1 MLPYI
6 LILISVFSYALFPLV
21 IAMLPPAQVPTPV
34 FLLTISVVSALV
46 LVASSLFLFG
56 RLGRGGATMNWTRL
70 LRLATTSQALKLGF
84 ANAVLNNLGYGFLFL
99 AIQSGLVLTGA
110 VLYELW
116 STVFLVASW
125 KLRKDRQGAFV
136 ARQGR
141 PTTVVFFVIGAIGLL
156 ILAYSGA
163 VSEGARTEMGDIVNW
178 PGLVMAVLS
187 PIAMGLSFVLGT
199 ENGQRIARR
208 LQTDA
213 NINEQAAR
221 IAGGAM
227 SSMLLRIFTI
237 AIQSVL
243 LIGLVSTGAVMM
255 PDAAL
260 LQPLWPVLLAAGAL
274 VAIGGSFSTI
284 GNTLASKANL
294 NLLYYFVPF
303 LTLLALY
310 AFDFIPSIGSL
321 AFFGCILVLAANY
334 VLTATYEHSTAFRF
348 AIGGICVASAVV
360 LYSPGL
366 GTPLQ
371 VELVAVLLGLFGIL
385 AAFLID
391 RMSRDGDR
399 LFGPAQD
406 REQAMTVKQSQAF
419 ESYGQNIFVLWTL
432 AFGALALL
440 FLFRTGGDDM
450 YDFFA
455 VVTAV
460 AVLYMS
466 LLPVD
471 LMQRFSPIWKT
482 EQKERDA
489 LTYEQLVLSLLVSVT
504 FLFGLLSLLLLALRA

>member
-1 MLPYI
+1 MLPYS

-21 IAMLPPAQVPTPV
+21 IASLPSNQVPTPV
-34 FLLTISVVSALV
+34 FLLTLSVVSAVVLV
-46 LVASSLFLFG
+46 LSSIFL
-56 RLGRGGATMNWTRL
+56 LGRMGQGGRALGWGHL
-70 LRLATTSQALKLGF
+70 FRLATTRRALQLGF

-116 STVFLVASW
+116 STVFLIASW
-125 KLRKDRQGAFV
+125 KLRQNKQGAFV

-141 PTTVVFFVIGAIGLL
+141 PTTVAFFIIGAIGLL

-163 VSEGARTEMGDIVNW
+163 VSESAGVHETINW
-178 PGLVMAVLS
+178 LGLAFALMS

-199 ENGQRIARR
+199 ENGQRIARH
-208 LQTDA
+208 LQD
-213 NINEQAAR
+213 QAAIEEQPAR
-221 IAGGAM
+221 ITGGAV
-227 SSMLLRIFTI
+227 SSMLLRVFTML
-237 AIQSVL
+237 IQSLFLVVL
-243 LIGLVSTGAVMM
+243 LMTGTTTL
-255 PDAAL
+255 PDAATFET
-260 LQPLWPVLLAAGAL
+260 LWPVLLAAGAL
-274 VAIGGSFSTI
+274 VAVGGSFSTI

-310 AFDFIPSIGSL
+310 VFDFIESIGSL

-334 VLTATYEHSTAFRF
+334 VLTATYEHSTACRC
-348 AIGGICVASAVV
+348 ASGGICLASAVV
-360 LYSPGL
+360 LYTPGL
-366 GTPLQ
+366 GVALR

-391 RMSRDGDR
+391 RMARDGDR
-399 LFGPAQD
+399 LFGAA
-406 REQAMTVKQSQAF
+406 RGSENTMTVKQSQAF

-432 AFGALALL
+432 AFGSLALL

-471 LMQRFSPIWKT
+471 LMQRFSPLWAS
-482 EQKERDA
+482 QQDERAA